1 MIINVMA
8 IRNRNKQVELFK
20 VKNSE
25 GETFKDKFV
34 KVYILDEADRVR
46 VEKLGNEALTKSE
59 SEGKKSGWF
68 EIVIP
73 ENSQAEGEKANS
85 YWISKK
91 TDKYNERFFIVK
103 LGTDKVSELF

>member
-8 IRNRNKQVELFK
+8 IHNRNKQVELFK

-34 KVYILDEADRVR
+34 RVYILDEIDRNNTNLKA
-46 VEKLGNEALTKSE
+46 EELLKGD
-59 SEGKKSGWF
+59 KKSAWLALD
-68 EIVIP
+68 VP
-73 ENSQAEGEKANS
+73 ENTQAEGEKSNS

-91 TDKYNERFFIVK
+91 TDKFNERFFIKK
-103 LGTDKVSELF
+103 LEVSLPF

>member
-1 MIINVMA
+1 MIIKVMA

-34 KVYILDEADRVR
+34 RVYILDEIDRNNTNLKA
-46 VEKLGNEALTKSE
+46 EELLKGD
-59 SEGKKSGWF
+59 KKSAWLALD
-68 EIVIP
+68 VP
-73 ENSQAEGEKANS
+73 ENTQAEGEKANS

-91 TDKYNERFFIVK
+91 TDKFNERFFIVK